1 MSRRVKLGDVV
12 SHVKDKIDKDNTS
25 LEYYIGGEHIDSGRI
40 VINKK
45 APLKGSTIGPAFHMH
60 FMPGDVL
67 LMSRNP
73 HLCKASMADFE
84 GICSDVSYVV
94 RTKDESVFTQRLLPF
109 VVQTKAF
116 WRFAEENKRGG
127 MPFFLNWK
135 DFAEFE
141 FSLPDPEEQE
151 KIADLLWA
159 AEKTKEAYEAQ
170 LALTDELVKSQ
181 FIEMFGA
188 LDSNKKGWKK
198 DTLKKHADVL
208 VGYPF
213 PSTGYTEDGIRIVG
227 GYNLMQGFINWEDSK
242 HWPDPSGYEQYLL
255 QAGDIVMAMDRP
267 WTGNGFKMAFIES
280 EALPAILIQRTA
292 RIRAKDISNKFL
304 YAMLNSTWFAEHC
317 DVKGALV
324 PHISNKD
331 INSFSIFVPPYDL
344 QAEFAEFYQQSDK
357 SKFELKQ
364 SIEKVETI
372 IKSISEESFS

>member
-208 VGYPF
+208 VGY
-213 PSTGYTEDGIRIVG
+213 
-227 GYNLMQGFINWEDSK
+227 NWEDSK

-357 SKFELKQ
+357 SK
-364 SIEKVETI
+364 
-372 IKSISEESFS
+372 

>member
-181 FIEMFGA
+181 FIEMFKDGKYPIVKAQDVCHFITKGTTPKADEIFTEPKENSIPFLKVYNLSFDGSMMFFQEPQYIDRSRHEGKLSRSKVYPYDVIVNSLGPQLGKFAIVNDDYEEWNINQAIAIFRAREAVNSKFLLHA
-188 LDSNKKGWKK
+188 LMQP
-198 DTLKKHADVL
+198 DVL
-208 VGYPF
+208 GPF
-213 PSTGYTEDGIRIVG
+213 LEKAQGVRQL
-227 GYNLMQGFINWEDSK
+227 NLSL
-242 HWPDPSGYEQYLL
+242 EQCRNLEF
-255 QAGDIVMAMDRP
+255 P
-267 WTGNGFKMAFIES
+267 
-280 EALPAILIQRTA
+280 LPPVAEQMEFV
-292 RIRAKDISNKFL
+292 K
-304 YAMLNSTWFAEHC
+304 FAE
-317 DVKGALV
+317 
-324 PHISNKD
+324 
-331 INSFSIFVPPYDL
+331 
-344 QAEFAEFYQQSDK
+344 QSDK
-357 SKFELKQ
+357 SK
-364 SIEKVETI
+364 
-372 IKSISEESFS
+372 

>member
-1 MSRRVKLGDVV
+1 MSRRVKLGDVA
-12 SHVKDKIDKDNTS
+12 SRIKDKIDKDNTS

-73 HLCKASMADFE
+73 HLCKASMTDFE

-141 FSLPDPEEQE
+141 FNLPDPEEQE

-159 AEKTKEAYEAQ
+159 AEKTKEAYEEQ

-181 FIEMFGA
+181 FIEMFIGKEYPVYA
-188 LDSNKKGWKK
+188 LSELCSKI
-198 DTLKKHADVL
+198 T
-208 VGYPF
+208 
-213 PSTGYTEDGIRIVG
+213 DGTHKTPDYQENGVVFISAKNVS
-227 GYNLMQGFINWEDSK
+227 QGFLDLSDVKYITQKEYEDIQKRCQTERGDVILSK
-242 HWPDPSGYEQYLL
+242 SGTL
-255 QAGDIVMAMDRP
+255 GV
-267 WTGNGFKMAFIES
+267 
-280 EALPAILIQRTA
+280 PAIIDTDVPLGIFESLAVLKYDRS
-292 RIRAKDISNKFL
+292 RIDGTFL
-304 YAMLNSTWFAEHC
+304 KEQLRSEQVQLKLLSG
-317 DVKGALV
+317 VKGVAVKHLHLNV
-324 PHISNKD
+324 ISSTQ
-331 INSFSIFVPPYDL
+331 IIVPPLDD
-344 QAEFAEFYQQSDK
+344 QKRFAAFVEQSDK

-364 SIEKVETI
+364 SIEKVEAI
-372 IKSISEESFS
+372 IKSLSEQTFA